1 MNDWSSI
8 QIILCWMSNQNLPLI
23 CSVKLCVGLL
33 CIQLVTTVPL
43 PLPQNHV
50 NRPKSPDPSPQ
61 LRNIDWPLR
70 RVECHLRV
78 SKCVMGFFLD
88 SYLIWCSRRTG
99 LTGSW
104 SCSSGWRVRRTRDPR
119 YRRALFGLCPPR
131 SEKDV
136 LRDRWVL
143 AILILSC
150 LKSVPWEEGRMSH
163 SELLKKLRKFWK
175 ERVFNFFLCGEFW

>member
-1 MNDWSSI
+1 MEASFIFSWWRLLPFHSPWKPCEPPIVSRPLSLGEEYWLAPSTSRMSS
-8 QIILCWMSNQNLPLI
+8 QDLE
-23 CSVKLCVGLL
+23 V
-33 CIQLVTTVPL
+33 
-43 PLPQNHV
+43 
-50 NRPKSPDPSPQ
+50 
-61 LRNIDWPLR
+61 
-70 RVECHLRV
+70 CH
-78 SKCVMGFFLD
+78 GFFLY

-131 SEKDV
+131 SEEDV

-150 LKSVPWEEGRMSH
+150 SKSVPWEEGRMSH

-175 ERVFNFFLCGEFW
+175 ERNFNFFLFGELW